1 VVGERVCFVL
11 FTDRLRGYGMVQDV
25 FDALFDGSRW
35 AGAER
40 VCETCCW
47 GKGELKKCG
56 EEDEGEE

>member
-1 VVGERVCFVL
+1 
-11 FTDRLRGYGMVQDV
+11 MQDV

-35 AGAER
+35 VGLER
-40 VCETCCW
+40 VCETCW